1 MLLHEYMEYFAREA
15 PDQLC
20 VEMEVTSFSYD
31 EANRRCNQIA
41 HACTAAGL
49 QPGDRFAWLSK
60 NSIDLMLI
68 FYAASKVGVIPVP
81 LNYRLAPAEWQY
93 IINDCR
99 ARALVCD
106 SELCEAIDS
115 VRDDLEHIEI
125 FLATGAGTNALP
137 QADWSGFD
145 NWIAERPD
153 TQPDHYGKPED
164 ALYQMYTSG
173 TTGLPKGAVLSQRA
187 IDNNTRMIGTE
198 MGIKG
203 RDTRFLLVLP
213 MYHAAAGISHKAMV
227 SVGGSVII
235 HREFNPLDT
244 VDALQEKK
252 ITNCTLVP
260 AMIQACL
267 VHVADIN
274 DREFPDLDAM
284 AYGASPIADEILRR
298 AMAVF
303 KCDFLQVF
311 GMTETTAVST
321 ILSAAAHRRALAGEV
336 HLLSS
341 CGRAAV
347 GTHIRIVDDNG
358 DEVDRGTVGEIS
370 VRGPQLMT
378 TYWNLPEATEK
389 TLRDGWLMTGDAAYM
404 DDEGY
409 IFIQDRIK
417 DMIVSGGENVYPA
430 EVESALFEHPNVA
443 DAAVIGIPS
452 ERWGETILAF
462 LVTRDGK
469 PIDTDEVIAFC
480 RDRLAGYKIPREVK
494 CIEEIPRNPSGKVLK
509 KDLREPYW
517 EGIERRVG

>member
-1 MLLHEYMEYFAREA
+1 MLLHEYMEYFARET
-15 PDQLC
+15 PDHLC
-20 VEMEVTSFSYD
+20 VELEDTSFSYD

-41 HACTAAGL
+41 HASTAAGL
-49 QPGDRFAWLSK
+49 QPGDRFAWLSR

-68 FYAASKVGVIPVP
+68 FYAASKIGVVPVP
-81 LNYRLAPAEWQY
+81 LNYRLAPAEWKY

-99 ARALVCD
+99 ARALLCD
-106 SELCEAIDS
+106 GELCEAIDS
-115 VRDDLEHIEI
+115 VRDELEHIEI
-125 FLATGAGTNALP
+125 FLATGAGITP
-137 QADWSGFD
+137 QVDWQGFD
-145 NWIAERPD
+145 NWIAEQPD
-153 TQPDHYGKPED
+153 TPAYHYGNPED

-187 IDNNTRMIGTE
+187 IDNNTRMIGAE
-198 MGIKG
+198 IGMKG
-203 RDTRFLLVLP
+203 AETRFLLVLP
-213 MYHAAAGISHKAMV
+213 MYHAAAGVSHKATV

-235 HREFNPLDT
+235 HRDFNPFDT
-244 VDALQEKK
+244 VDALQKK
-252 ITNCTLVP
+252 QITNCTLVP

-267 VHVADIN
+267 VHVADIS
-274 DREFPDLDAM
+274 DRDFPDLETM
-284 AYGASPIADEILRR
+284 AYGASPIAEETLRR

-321 ILSAAAHRRALAGEV
+321 ILTAAAHRRALAGEV

-347 GTHIRIVDDNG
+347 GTHVRIVDDNG
-358 DEVDRGTVGEIS
+358 DEVDRGRVGEIS

-389 TLRDGWLMTGDAAYM
+389 NLRDGWLMTGDAAFM
-404 DDEGY
+404 DEDGY

-462 LVTRDGK
+462 LVTRDGD
-469 PIDTDEVIAFC
+469 PIDTEEMIAFC
-480 RDRLAGYKIPREVK
+480 RERLAGYKIPREVK
-494 CIEEIPRNPSGKVLK
+494 CIEEIPRNPSGKALK

-517 EGIERRVG
+517 KGIERRVG